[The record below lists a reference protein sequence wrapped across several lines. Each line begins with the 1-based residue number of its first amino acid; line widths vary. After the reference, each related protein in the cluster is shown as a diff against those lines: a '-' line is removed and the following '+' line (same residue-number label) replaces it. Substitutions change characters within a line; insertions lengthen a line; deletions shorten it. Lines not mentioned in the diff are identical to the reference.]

1 MTYDEKFN
9 SAEVQRMIE
18 LLSQLSDA
26 ELKATMGI
34 EGDEWVAEFRNN
46 L

>member
-1 MTYDEKFN
+1 
-9 SAEVQRMIE
+9 MIT

-34 EGDEWVAEFRNN
+34 EGEDWVGEFRYN
-46 L
+46 LQAEINAIKEL